1 MNETIEYFLTN
12 ILQGHPILGAV
23 DSLVETVSV
32 LHSAPDVKHSPHK
45 ISVSWG
51 LGWRRGM
58 KRLERLRKK
67 PKMIRLMHYDT
78 DVDR

>member
-1 MNETIEYFLTN
+1 MNECIEHMVSTL
-12 ILQGHPILGAV
+12 LEGWPVRRVV
-23 DSLVETVSV
+23 DTLVETVSTM
-32 LHSAPDVKHSPHK
+32 HTSPDLTHAPHK
-45 ISVSWG
+45 LSVSWG

-58 KRLERLRKK
+58 RRLERLRKK